1 MRAFKTL
8 LIDDEPQALRLLE
21 KMLKDFP
28 QINLVGAFNDPD
40 EALAFMRAN
49 QFDLILMDI
58 QMPNKS
64 GFDVIA
70 EAREYGLD
78 FHVIFITAYDE
89 YAVDAIRAS
98 AFDYLMKPVGRG
110 DLEQSLIRLER
121 KIAENSP
128 LAGFDNLIQM
138 VKKHRIKI
146 PDRNGYNYYL
156 PEDIIFVEAD
166 GNYSEL
172 VLKNRREMVTI
183 GIGNLEE
190 MLSEHGFVRISRS
203 FLINK
208 NYLVRLNHKNYTCRL
223 IYDNQ
228 TFELQVSQERMKNI
242 ANQTV

>member
-21 KMLKDFP
+21 KMLNDFP
-28 QINLVGAFNDPD
+28 QINLLHTFNDPD
-40 EALAFMRAN
+40 EALAYMREN
-49 QFDLILMDI
+49 HFDLVLMDI
-58 QMPNKS
+58 QMPNKT
-64 GFDVIA
+64 GFVVIG
-70 EAREYGLD
+70 EARDYGLD
-78 FHVIFITAYDE
+78 FHVIFITAHDE

-110 DLEQSLIRLER
+110 DLEHSLIRLER
-121 KIAENSP
+121 KIAANSP
-128 LAGFDNLIQM
+128 LAGFDHLIQM

-156 PEDIIFVEAD
+156 PDEIIFIEAD

-172 VLKNRREMVTI
+172 VLKNRRELVTI

-190 MLSEHGFVRISRS
+190 MLREHGFIRISRS

-208 NYLVRLNHKNYTCRL
+208 NYLVRLNHKNHTCRL
-223 IYDNQ
+223 IYETQ
-228 TFELQVSQERMKNI
+228 TFELQVSQDRMKHI
-242 ANQTV
+242 EDLSV